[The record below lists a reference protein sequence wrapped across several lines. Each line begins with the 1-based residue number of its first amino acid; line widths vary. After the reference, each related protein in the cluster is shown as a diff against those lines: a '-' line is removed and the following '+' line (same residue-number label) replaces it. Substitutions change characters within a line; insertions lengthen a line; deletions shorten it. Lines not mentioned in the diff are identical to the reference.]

1 MQSTGHLGCNGV
13 PAQQHSTSRG
23 NNKAEQ
29 WCQVNYLEKK
39 KLRGA
44 CRSLFVW

>member
-1 MQSTGHLGCNGV
+1 MQFSGHVGSNGA

-29 WCQVNYLEKK
+29 WCQINYLNKK
-39 KLRGA
+39 GTRCVL
-44 CRSLFVW
+44 LPP